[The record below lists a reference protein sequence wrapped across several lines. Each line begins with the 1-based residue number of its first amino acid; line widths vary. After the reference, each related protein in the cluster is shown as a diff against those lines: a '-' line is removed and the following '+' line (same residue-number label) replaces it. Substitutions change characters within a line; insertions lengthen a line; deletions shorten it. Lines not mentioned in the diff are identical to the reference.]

1 MTKKKKTK
9 IKQFLTKTLTAI
21 QGFDT
26 IAKFIMFVVCIGT
39 GILSVFYTGTYMAGI
54 IENPVI
60 AYLVSGT
67 MYAYG
72 LIGLNYAGVF
82 KEQKKYILAFIFC
95 ITSLCT
101 ILFSMSTSL
110 MVNGEK
116 YYNNKVEVEQTA
128 LSTNASNTFQFEILQ
143 QEMADNK
150 DQIAIYQDDIKFQ
163 QTQNT
168 PDYKSVYNEE
178 GKWIG
183 QEFAGTYSL
192 TKLAQEAIIKDKEEI
207 EKLNIRNKEIMTELQ
222 ELSST
227 GVLEN
232 KEETVQTF
240 TQMVSKYLHLPA
252 NYIQLFMILFCSVFI
267 DIISPLAL
275 MIAKNKEEN
284 KDLIEEKKKIKI
296 EKLKKK
302 EEDKQEIQELKELLN
317 VFENALEEE

>member
-1 MTKKKKTK
+1 MTKKKSKA
-9 IKQFLTKTLTAI
+9 KQFLLKVLKAI

-26 IAKFIMFVVCIGT
+26 VAKFIMFIVCVGT

-54 IENPVI
+54 IENPFI

-67 MYAYG
+67 MYSYG
-72 LIGLNYAGVF
+72 LIGLNYSGTF
-82 KEQKKYILAFIFC
+82 KEQRKYILALIFL

-116 YYNNKVEVEQTA
+116 YYNNKVEIEQSA
-128 LSTNASNTFQFEILQ
+128 LSNDASNTFNFEILK
-143 QEMADNK
+143 QEMEDNK
-150 DQIAIYQDDIKFQ
+150 SQISIYQEDIKFQ

-168 PDYKSVYNEE
+168 PDYRSIYNEE

-192 TKLAQEAIIKDKEEI
+192 TKLAQEAIVKDKEEI
-207 EKLNIRNKEIMTELQ
+207 EKLNNRNKEIMKELQ

-240 TQMVSKYLHLPA
+240 TQMISKYLHLPA

-275 MIAKNKEEN
+275 MIAKNKEDGKVLVEEKNKLKIERLKRKEEN
-284 KDLIEEKKKIKI
+284 KK
-296 EKLKKK
+296 
-302 EEDKQEIQELKELLN
+302 EIQELK
-317 VFENALEEE
+317 NALDAFESQLEEK